1 MNNRT
6 IQRVVILGAIAILF
20 VIGTQAY
27 WVMRT
32 WNVNERDFDRTVN
45 IALLNVAKELS
56 IVNQSVL
63 PPQDLITRT
72 SSNTYAVNINSQI
85 DARNLEFYLRKHF
98 ESATLN
104 EDFDYAIYDCHDEKM
119 VYGKYISYSPASASD
134 STTVKKGDFPT
145 LEDATYFFVV
155 RFPKRSAYLLGSMT
169 LTVVLTVVSLLTVL
183 FFIYSMIIIL
193 RQKRLSELQ
202 KDFINN
208 MTHEFK
214 TPISTIKVAADV
226 FASHPL
232 IQTDPRLTKYTQIMR
247 EQNNRL
253 NTQVEKVLQI
263 TRIDRNTLE
272 LNMEIINLHELL
284 ETILP
289 SIQVK
294 IEGQNG
300 RLEQQ
305 LLSKQ
310 PYIKSDTLHLT
321 NIIHNLLDNA
331 IKYCK
336 DGKPEITVKT
346 EDKDNSVR
354 LTIEDHGI
362 GIDKEHHKKVF
373 QRFYRVPTGNI
384 HNVKGFGLG
393 LYYVK
398 NIVQAQG
405 WTMDLESEVNG
416 GTSIHIDIPK
426 VVDTVAPVKSPQTE
440 TTIFS

>member
-56 IVNQSVL
+56 NVNQSIL

-85 DARNLEFYLRKHF
+85 DTKNLGFYLRKHF
-98 ESATLN
+98 EAATLN

-119 VYGKYISYSPASASD
+119 VYGKYVSYSPSSD
-134 STTVKKGDFPT
+134 SLAITKVFPT

-155 RFPKRSAYLLGSMT
+155 RFPKRSSYLLGSMA
-169 LTVVLTVVSLLTVL
+169 LTVFLTVVSLLTVL
-183 FFIYSMIIIL
+183 FFIYSMLIIL

-214 TPISTIKVAADV
+214 TPISTIKIAADV
-226 FASHPL
+226 FASHPI
-232 IQTDPRLTKYTQIMR
+232 IQMDERLTKYTQIMR

-263 TRIDRNTLE
+263 TRIDRNTLD
-272 LNMEIINLHELL
+272 LNMEIISLHELL

-300 RLEQQ
+300 RLSQI
-305 LLSKQ
+305 LNAKQ
-310 PYIKSDTLHLT
+310 PYIKADTLHLT

-336 DGKPEITVKT
+336 DGKPEVIVKT
-346 EDKDNSVR
+346 EDLDKNVR
-354 LTIEDHGI
+354 LTITDQGI

-405 WTMDLESEVNG
+405 WNIDLVSETDTGV
-416 GTSIHIDIPK
+416 SVVIDIPK
-426 VVDTVAPVKSPQTE
+426 VLDTTKPAKKPKTSVE
-440 TTIFS
+440 TM